1 VICGPTKTLL
11 DVSVRMSVTVVEG
24 LALGGAESVVDVAV
38 LNQQIVVGANNFHGL
53 LASSSL
59 YHVLGVP
66 VIHA

>member
-1 VICGPTKTLL
+1 
-11 DVSVRMSVTVVEG
+11 MSVTVVEG